1 MSATLLSRPS
11 SDPKPKIKVK
21 KKSKIN
27 LYIGLLGSGFLFFAI
42 AFHKVL
48 PGFATLPLDT
58 SSLTPFQNWLNTVSN
73 WIGDN
78 RTTNPIFT
86 FFINIIRS
94 FIDTFVIGIQNLI
107 SQAIGNNSSPLL
119 GWFGLLVLF
128 TYLAYVVTNGRIAL
142 LVAAGLASLGLL
154 GFWQESMDT
163 LALTLAAVVL
173 ALIIGI
179 PLGICAGLFPRFEK
193 IITPVLDFAQVMPTF
208 VYLTPITLFFLIGPA
223 SATIVTMIYAV
234 PPALRITAVALREV
248 PWSSVEAAVSMGST
262 RAQALRKVQLP
273 QAKRTIVVG
282 INQTIMAA
290 LSMVTIAALIDAP
303 GLGKVVIRALTSLDI
318 GSSFQAGLG
327 IVILAVILDRTT
339 TAAASKVESEFSHT
353 ANQKNKGHRQW
364 VAIGGILSAVA
375 IVISRMYT
383 WAGNFP
389 GTGLLGRDI
398 ATFTDNAT
406 NWFQAHFVNVTNAI
420 TNGVSYG
427 FLNPL
432 QNLLTNSPWFVT
444 GLALV
449 LLAAILGGW
458 KLAGVTVFCVLGI
471 VGTGL
476 WSDTMTTL
484 ASVLVASIA
493 TVAIGI
499 IFGVWI
505 GRSKRA
511 DQIIRPIL
519 DAGQVLPAF
528 VYLVPFLGFFGATRF
543 TAIMAAITYAAPAA
557 IKLMADGIAGVPAT
571 ITEAGIA
578 AGSSKWQMIMKVQ
591 IPTARRALALSTNQG
606 IIYVLAMVVVG
617 GLVGAGGLGYL
628 VVAGFAQINLTGKG
642 LAAGLAIVLLG
653 ILLDRITQA
662 AASRSTLSA
671 R

>member
-1 MSATLLSRPS
+1 MASTLIERSTSADSHISQPH
-11 SDPKPKIKVK
+11 VE
-21 KKSKIN
+21 KKSRVN
-27 LYIGLLGSGFLFFAI
+27 LYIGVLGAAFIFFAI
-42 AFHKVL
+42 L
-48 PGFATLPLDT
+48 LRGIATLPLDT

-73 WIGDN
+73 WISDN
-78 RTTNPIFT
+78 RTTNPVFT
-86 FFINIIRS
+86 FFINVLRD
-94 FIDTFVIGIQNLI
+94 FIDAFVNGIQDLI
-107 SQAIGNNSSPLL
+107 SQSMGSNSSPLL
-119 GWFGLLVLF
+119 GWFGILVLF
-128 TYLAYVVTNGRIAL
+128 TYLAYVVANYRIAL
-142 LVAAGLASLGLL
+142 LVAMGLISLGLL

-163 LALTLAAVVL
+163 LALTVAAVLL
-173 ALIIGI
+173 ALLIGI

-193 IITPVLDFAQVMPTF
+193 IITPALDFAQVMPTF
-208 VYLTPITLFFLIGPA
+208 VYLTPVTLFFLIGPA
-223 SATIVTMIYAV
+223 SATIVTMVYAV

-262 RAQALRKVQLP
+262 RMQALRKVQLP

-303 GLGKVVIRALTSLDI
+303 GLGKVVIRALESLDI

-339 TAAASKVESEFSHT
+339 TAAASKVESEFTHT
-353 ANQKNKGHRQW
+353 ATRKSQRHRQL
-364 VAIGGILSAVA
+364 VIVGGILSIVA
-375 IVISRMYT
+375 IFISRIYT

-389 GTGLLGRDI
+389 GSGFIGRNI
-398 ATFTDNAT
+398 ATYSDDAT

-432 QNLLTNSPWFVT
+432 QDLLTNSPWFVT
-444 GLALV
+444 GLAIV
-449 LLAAILGGW
+449 LLAMILGGK
-458 KLAGVTVFCVLGI
+458 KLALVSLLCVLGI

-476 WSDTMTTL
+476 WSDTMVTL

-528 VYLVPFLGFFGATRF
+528 VYLVPFLGLFGATRF
-543 TAIMAAITYAAPAA
+543 TAIMAAIVYAAPAS

-578 AGSSKWQMIMKVQ
+578 AGSSRWQMIFKVQ
-591 IPTARRALALSTNQG
+591 LPSARRALALATNQG

-628 VVAGFAQINLTGKG
+628 VVAGFAQLDLTGKG
-642 LAAGLAIVLLG
+642 LAAGIAIVLLG

-662 AASRSTLSA
+662 AASRSTLTGG
-671 R
+671 